1 MSLADT
7 KTGRERAS
15 GTAERHRR
23 PGMQPAVEHS
33 RRAAPSRAAFWLVA
47 GILCL
52 LFFAAGAPS
61 PLYGIYRAQLRF
73 SATTLTGVFA
83 IYALVL
89 LATLL
94 VFGSVSDYLGRRRV
108 ILAAL
113 VVTAGACA
121 MFLAARSTGL
131 LFAARALQGLGVG
144 TATGALGAALIDLQP
159 EGSGL
164 APLITTT
171 APLLGLGAS
180 ALGSSALAQY
190 GPAPTRLV
198 WWLLLAASVVAAA
211 GILAMPEP
219 GTRRAGVLASLRP
232 RVGVPRQARGTFATA
247 VPCLIAVWALSGL
260 YQSLGPSLTAQLTGS
275 RDLLWGGLL
284 IFLLTGVAAAATV
297 AFRGVRPR
305 TAMLAGCLVLLA
317 GLAVTF
323 AAIATTTAAAFLA
336 GSAVAGVGTG
346 LALLGVNRTLI
357 ALAPP
362 GQRAGLIAAIFIIS
376 FLGLSIPA
384 LIAGV
389 ATAHVGL
396 HRTALAYCL
405 AMAALVA
412 VAAGSLMLRRRGPA
426 IGQGASCDDHKQRRD
441 SGPLSDR
448 VQRGAE
454 GHGHEKLSQY
464 RRS

>member
-1 MSLADT
+1 
-7 KTGRERAS
+7 
-15 GTAERHRR
+15 
-23 PGMQPAVEHS
+23 
-33 RRAAPSRAAFWLVA
+33 
-47 GILCL
+47 
-52 LFFAAGAPS
+52 
-61 PLYGIYRAQLRF
+61 
-73 SATTLTGVFA
+73 
-83 IYALVL
+83 
-89 LATLL
+89 
-94 VFGSVSDYLGRRRV
+94 
-108 ILAAL
+108 
-113 VVTAGACA
+113 
-121 MFLAARSTGL
+121 
-131 LFAARALQGLGVG
+131 
-144 TATGALGAALIDLQP
+144 
-159 EGSGL
+159 
-164 APLITTT
+164 
-171 APLLGLGAS
+171 
-180 ALGSSALAQY
+180 
-190 GPAPTRLV
+190 
-198 WWLLLAASVVAAA
+198 
-211 GILAMPEP
+211 
-219 GTRRAGVLASLRP
+219 
-232 RVGVPRQARGTFATA
+232 

-305 TAMLAGCLVLLA
+305 TAMLTGCLVLLA

-336 GSAVAGVGTG
+336 GTAVAGVGTG

-426 IGQGASCDDHKQRRD
+426 TGQGASCDDHKQRRD
-441 SGPLSDR
+441 AGPLSDR
-448 VQRGAE
+448 VHRGAE
-454 GHGHEKLSQY
+454 GHGHEELSQY

>member
-1 MSLADT
+1 MFLSGT
-7 KTGRERAS
+7 ETGRERAGGS
-15 GTAERHRR
+15 AERHRW
-23 PGMQPAVEHS
+23 PGMRAAGEHS
-33 RRAAPSRAAFWLVA
+33 RRTAPPRAAAFWLVA
-47 GILCL
+47 GVLCL
-52 LFFAAGAPS
+52 LFFAAGTPS

-73 SATTLTGVFA
+73 SAIMLTAVFA

-89 LATLL
+89 LITLL

-113 VVTAGACA
+113 AVTAGACA
-121 MFLAARSTGL
+121 VFLAAHDVGL
-131 LFAARALQGLGVG
+131 LFAARALQGVAVG

-164 APLITTT
+164 APLVTTA
-171 APLLGLGAS
+171 APLLGLGAG
-180 ALGSSALAQY
+180 ALGASALAQY

-198 WWLLLAASVVAAA
+198 WWLLLGASVAAAA

-219 GTRRAGVLASLRP
+219 GTRRPGVLASLRP

-260 YQSLGPSLTAQLTGS
+260 YQSLGPSLAAQVTGS
-275 RDLLWGGLL
+275 RDLLWGGLMV
-284 IFLLTGVAAAATV
+284 FLLTGVAAAATV
-297 AFRGVRPR
+297 AFRGLTPR

-317 GLAVTF
+317 GLAVTL

-336 GSAVAGVGTG
+336 GTAVAGVGSG

-357 ALAPP
+357 PLAPP
-362 GQRAGLIAAIFIIS
+362 GQRASLIAAIFIIS

-389 ATAHVGL
+389 TTAHLGL
-396 HRTALAYCL
+396 HRTALAYCVVI
-405 AMAALVA
+405 AALA
-412 VAAGSLMLRRRGPA
+412 AAAAGSLMLRRRGPA
-426 IGQGASCDDHKQRRD
+426 T
-441 SGPLSDR
+441 GP
-448 VQRGAE
+448 E
-454 GHGHEKLSQY
+454 H
-464 RRS
+464 

>member
-1 MSLADT
+1 M
-7 KTGRERAS
+7 
-15 GTAERHRR
+15 
-23 PGMQPAVEHS
+23 
-33 RRAAPSRAAFWLVA
+33 RAAAQHSPRTAPPGAAFWLVA
-47 GILCL
+47 GILWL

-73 SATTLTGVFA
+73 SAITLTAVFA

-89 LATLL
+89 LLTLL

-113 VVTAGACA
+113 MVTAGAGA
-121 MFLAARSTGL
+121 VFLAAHSVGL
-131 LFAARALQGLGVG
+131 LFAARALQGLSVG

-159 EGSGL
+159 GGGGL
-164 APLITTT
+164 APLVTTA
-171 APLLGLGAS
+171 APLLGLGAG
-180 ALGSSALAQY
+180 ALGASALAQY

-198 WWLLLAASVVAAA
+198 WWLLLGASVAAA
-211 GILAMPEP
+211 AATVAMPEP

-232 RVGVPRQARGTFATA
+232 RVGVPRLARGTFATA

-260 YQSLGPSLTAQLTGS
+260 YQSLGPSLAAQVTGS

-284 IFLLTGVAAAATV
+284 VFLLTGVAAAATV
-297 AFRGVRPR
+297 EFRGLTPR
-305 TAMLAGCLVLLA
+305 SAMLAGCLVLLA
-317 GLAVTF
+317 GVTVTF

-336 GSAVAGVGTG
+336 GTATAGVGTG
-346 LALLGVNRTLI
+346 LALLGVNRALI
-357 ALAPP
+357 PLAPP
-362 GQRAGLIAAIFIIS
+362 GQRASLIAAIFIIS

-389 ATAHVGL
+389 ATTHFGL
-396 HRTALAYCL
+396 HRTALAYCM

-426 IGQGASCDDHKQRRD
+426 A
-441 SGPLSDR
+441 GP
-448 VQRGAE
+448 Q
-454 GHGHEKLSQY
+454 H
-464 RRS
+464 

>member
-1 MSLADT
+1 MLLIFLEEPAMALSDV
-7 KTGRERAS
+7 KTERQRGPGVEQA
-15 GTAERHRR
+15 RR
-23 PGMQPAVEHS
+23 G
-33 RRAAPSRAAFWLVA
+33 APSRAAFWLVA
-47 GILCL
+47 GVFCL
-52 LFFAAGAPS
+52 LFVAAGAPT
-61 PLYGIYRAQLRF
+61 PLYGVYQAQLRF
-73 SATTLTGVFA
+73 SATTLTAVFA

-94 VFGSVSDYLGRRRV
+94 VFGSVSDYVGRRRV

-121 MFLAARSTGL
+121 VFLAAHSVGP
-131 LFAARALQGLGVG
+131 LFAARMLQGVAVG
-144 TATGALGAALIDLQP
+144 AATGALGAALIDLQP
-159 EGSGL
+159 GGSGL
-164 APLITTT
+164 APLVTTA
-171 APLLGLGAS
+171 APLLGLGAGG
-180 ALGSSALAQY
+180 LGTGALAQY

-198 WWLLLAASVVAAA
+198 WWLLLGASVAAAA

-232 RVGVPRQARGTFATA
+232 RVSVPRQARRAFATA

-260 YQSLGPSLTAQLTGS
+260 YQSLGPSLAVQVTGS

-284 IFLLTGVAAAATV
+284 VFLLTGVAAAATV
-297 AFRGVRPR
+297 AFRGLTPR
-305 TAMLAGCLVLLA
+305 TAMLAGYLVLLA

-336 GSAVAGVGTG
+336 GTAVAGAGTG

-357 ALAPP
+357 ALAAP
-362 GQRAGLIAAIFIIS
+362 GQRAGLITAIFIIS

-389 ATAHVGL
+389 ATAHFGL
-396 HRTALAYCL
+396 HRTALAYCV

-412 VAAGSLMLRRRGPA
+412 AAVVSLMLRRRGPA
-426 IGQGASCDDHKQRRD
+426 TGQGTS
-441 SGPLSDR
+441 
-448 VQRGAE
+448 
-454 GHGHEKLSQY
+454 
-464 RRS
+464 